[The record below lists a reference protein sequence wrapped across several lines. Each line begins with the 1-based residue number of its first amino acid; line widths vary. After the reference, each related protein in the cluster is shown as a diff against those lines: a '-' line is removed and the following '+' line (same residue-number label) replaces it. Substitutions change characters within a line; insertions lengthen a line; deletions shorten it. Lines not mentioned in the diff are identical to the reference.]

1 MKTLINLSCPQCNA
15 TLSVEEDRDMLFC
28 SYCGHKIL
36 LNDENKHTIHYIDDA
51 AIKRAETER
60 MIQLKELEMEE
71 KKRAN
76 KKVAVIIWLVITIV
90 LGVIG
95 ICGMPM
101 CLLLAIFVGVW
112 GAIGLFEFP
121 AANKKKETARVV
133 NEDEVQITDK
143 LRYYREKHYE
153 TIYGLYKTAG
163 FVNISTIPL
172 HDLKLFELKKDGL
185 VKEITI
191 NGEDDFDEG
200 DIFKKTE
207 PVVIMFHSTKQNF
220 FI

>member
-1 MKTLINLSCPQCNA
+1 MKTLINLTCPQCNA
-15 TLSVEEDRDMLFC
+15 TLSVEEGREMLFC

-76 KKVAVIIWLVITIV
+76 KKIAVIIWLVIM
-90 LGVIG
+90 VILVIAG
-95 ICGMPM
+95 ICGLWI
-101 CLLLAIFVGVW
+101 CWGVAFFVGIF
-112 GAIGLFEFP
+112 GAAFLFDDD
-121 AANKKKETARVV
+121 NRKKKPTRIP

-143 LRYYREKHYE
+143 LRYYREKHCE
-153 TIYGLYKTAG
+153 TICGLYKNAG
-163 FVNISTIPL
+163 FVNVSTLPM
-172 HDLKLFELKKDGL
+172 HDLKLLEFKKNGL

-200 DIFKKTE
+200 DVFKKTD
-207 PVVIMFHSTKQNF
+207 PVVIMYHSSK
-220 FI
+220 

>member
-1 MKTLINLSCPQCNA
+1 MKTLINLTCPQCNA
-15 TLSVEEDRDMLFC
+15 TLSVEEGREMLFC

-101 CLLLAIFVGVW
+101 CLMLAMIVGGW
-112 GAIGLFEFP
+112 GAIGLFAFP
-121 AANKKKETARVV
+121 AANKKKKPARVA
-133 NEDEVQITDK
+133 NEDEVQITHQ
-143 LRYYREKHYE
+143 LRSYYEEHYQ
-153 TIYGLYKTAG
+153 TIYGLYKGAG
-163 FVNISTIPL
+163 FENITVVPL
-172 HDLKLFELKKDGL
+172 HDLNLFAIKKSGL
-185 VKEITI
+185 VDSISIK
-191 NGEDDFDEG
+191 GEEDFDEG
-200 DIFKKTE
+200 DIFKKTDS
-207 PVVIMFHSTKQNF
+207 VVIMYHSTK
-220 FI
+220 